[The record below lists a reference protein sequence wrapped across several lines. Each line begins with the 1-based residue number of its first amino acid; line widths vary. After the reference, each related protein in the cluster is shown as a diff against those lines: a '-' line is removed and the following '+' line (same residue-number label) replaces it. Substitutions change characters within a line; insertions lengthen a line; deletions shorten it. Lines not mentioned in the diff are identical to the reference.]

1 MNSQFDDILKQIQ
14 SQKLLV
20 VNPRR
25 KNGLIVYK
33 KYHAEFVGP
42 GAIVGGQFDTNVV
55 DLIAVGK
62 LSLITPETSQQRRQ
76 AYKMRRQWVKLT
88 KQITDNPVPAERA
101 RVILNQFE
109 HWFDSETVAQLPNE
123 AFAMLVGVLP
133 QTIAKVRHSELF

>member
-1 MNSQFDDILKQIQ
+1 MDPQFGDILQQIQ
-14 SQKLLV
+14 SQELLV

-42 GAIVGGQFDTNVV
+42 GAIVGGQFDSDAISV
-55 DLIAVGK
+55 IAVGK
-62 LSLITPETSQQRRQ
+62 LSLIVPKTSEQRRQ

-88 KQITDNPVPAERA
+88 KQITDNPVPTERA

-109 HWFDSETVAQLPNE
+109 HWFDAETVARLPDE

>member
-14 SQKLLV
+14 SQKLLL

-42 GAIVGGQFDTNVV
+42 GAIVGGQFDNNAV
-55 DLIAVGK
+55 DVIAVGK
-62 LSLITPETSQQRRQ
+62 LSLIIPETSQQRRQ

-88 KQITDNPVPAERA
+88 KQITDNPVPTERA

-133 QTIAKVRHSELF
+133 QTIGKVRHSELF